1 MSGKKMTTRGLGT
14 TLMSAAL
21 LVVLTGCYEHTFTAG
36 AGAPRGPVVYDHW
49 ENFWLGGL
57 IGHQRYD
64 IDEIC
69 PSGNATVEGYQS
81 FLNGLVTGLTA
92 GIYTPTTVKIR
103 CQTGRRS
110 DLELSANDV
119 QRIVL
124 DERFLEAVEATL
136 PERLEEVRAAQEL
149 QQDR

>member
-1 MSGKKMTTRGLGT
+1 MSGKKMTRGLGT

-21 LVVLTGCYEHTFTAG
+21 LLVLTGCYEHTFTVG

-64 IDEIC
+64 IHEIC
-69 PSGNATVEGYQS
+69 PSGNATIEGYQS
-81 FLNGLVTGLTA
+81 FLNGFVTGLTA

-110 DLELSANDV
+110 DIELSSEDV

-124 DERFLEAVEATL
+124 DERFLEAVEAAM